1 MNPKPPRGRWLHGWR
16 WLALAVAAQP
26 WVLSAQPAPSG
37 ARVLSSGGDGA
48 GASVALGGSM
58 GEQVVLIIDGRTR
71 VVRVGE
77 AVDGMVVRRA
87 PGGALLLETGPGRA
101 PQRLG
106 STPVRVGS
114 PARGMPMPERLVLQ
128 AGGDRL
134 YRGEGE
140 INGRA
145 ISGVV
150 DTGASVMVVPAAQ
163 ARRLGLPEQG
173 GREVDVQTAA
183 GRSVGRRVKI
193 DRVRLGPLEARDVD
207 AVVIDVDLPYVLYG
221 NSFLQDFH
229 LQWGQGRLTLS
240 VAPPP

>member
-26 WVLSAQPAPSG
+26 WVLSAQPASSG

-114 PARGMPMPERLVLQ
+114 PARGMPMPERLVL
-128 AGGDRL
+128 L
-134 YRGEGE
+134 H
-140 INGRA
+140 
-145 ISGVV
+145 VLV
-150 DTGASVMVVPAAQ
+150 
-163 ARRLGLPEQG
+163 LLPEHL
-173 GREVDVQTAA
+173 RF
-183 GRSVGRRVKI
+183 RS
-193 DRVRLGPLEARDVD
+193 LL
-207 AVVIDVDLPYVLYG
+207 L
-221 NSFLQDFH
+221 
-229 LQWGQGRLTLS
+229 
-240 VAPPP
+240 

>member
-26 WVLSAQPAPSG
+26 WVLSAQPASSG

-87 PGGALLLETGPGRA
+87 PGGALLLETGPCQA

-114 PARGMPMPERLVLQ
+114 PARAMPMPERLVLQ

>member
-26 WVLSAQPAPSG
+26 WVLSAQPASSG

-58 GEQVVLIIDGRTR
+58 
-71 VVRVGE
+71 VRVGE

-183 GRSVGRRVKI
+183 GRSVGRRVRI